1 MFISP
6 FRGSTI
12 EFEWEK
18 ITLEERTLRDRTAC
32 LIPRVLIEG
41 ARSKSSCPSYFLLRL
56 FTCIEGSILGR
67 SNEQRTRRWRAT
79 LSEGCAALPAE
90 GWHHR
95 VCPLKRWK
103 HVDRGWWPFF
113 RSADPVL
120 PTVKISAWTKAFS
133 RVYTPRTR
141 PVLLHSRSA
150 GSGVSRWQDT
160 TTCGG
165 ARQTAYSISA
175 PDIKRAIWKLANAR
189 HASSGRQNLIRPI
202 VERPE
207 RSFCDLRGGVGRLR
221 TSLTRYV
228 DRSIVT
234 RAIGQCA
241 DCVFFV

>member
-41 ARSKSSCPSYFLLRL
+41 ARSKFSCPSYFLLRL

-67 SNEQRTRRWRAT
+67 SNEQRARRWRAT
-79 LSEGCAALPAE
+79 LSERCATLPAE

-120 PTVKISAWTKAFS
+120 PTVKIFAWTKAFS

-141 PVLLHSRSA
+141 PVLFIRGAQDQVFPGDRTQPLVA
-150 GSGVSRWQDT
+150 GPGKRHIRYLPPTSSKQFGNWPTRGT
-160 TTCGG
+160 R
-165 ARQTAYSISA
+165 RQ
-175 PDIKRAIWKLANAR
+175 
-189 HASSGRQNLIRPI
+189 G
-202 VERPE
+202 
-207 RSFCDLRGGVGRLR
+207 
-221 TSLTRYV
+221 
-228 DRSIVT
+228 DRI
-234 RAIGQCA
+234 
-241 DCVFFV
+241 